1 LTLTGQ
7 IELNVENFRGILEY
21 TNVLVRIQYKNGQI
35 KVNGRNLQIE
45 YYTRDEMKLVGH
57 IDSLEFVSRNQMNK
71 NTF

>member
-1 LTLTGQ
+1 
-7 IELNVENFRGILEY
+7 
-21 TNVLVRIQYKNGQI
+21 
-35 KVNGRNLQIE
+35 VNGRNLQIE